1 MIEFIGRFHP
11 VLVHLPIGIFTM
23 VLLFE
28 FAASLEKFKKL
39 DYAIPMML
47 FSGIVSAILSI
58 ATGLVLAEEGANNK
72 EDVDLHKWIAIGST
86 CLFIG
91 YYLLRNKMLQI
102 KMLHLASNLLLL
114 ISIVLTGHFGGTL
127 THGEDY
133 LTLSNNEDKN
143 TEAKTINLPDINQAV
158 VYKDIVQHTLN
169 MKCVQC
175 HGEERQKG
183 KLRLDAIESIMA
195 GGKNG
200 NVINVNNV
208 EQSELLKR
216 LLLEENDEHHM
227 PPKEKEQLS
236 DFEKTIL
243 QWWIKSGASFD
254 KKVAD
259 MQPDEKE
266 KKALVDFKNAYT
278 NSEKQITK
286 ERKKVDQISSAT
298 RLALEKD
305 GWVIAEISKD
315 DHHIRA
321 VGFNLEIPRD
331 QALKKL
337 LPISEQLVELKL
349 TASGVSDKD
358 LLILNGLKNIE
369 KLWLDENRITDQ
381 GIKELNSL
389 EKLSYIN
396 LASTGVSKS
405 GIENLLKNKSIQN
418 VYLYQTGIHPN
429 EITSLKNGWKSVKI
443 FGTDSMIKMPTDT
456 IFQKKVK

>member
-1 MIEFIGRFHP
+1 MLEFIGRFHP
-11 VLVHLPIGIFTM
+11 VLVHLPIGIFTL

-28 FAASLEKFKKL
+28 FAAFLPKFKKL
-39 DYAIPMML
+39 DIQIPMML
-47 FSGIVSAILSI
+47 FTGIVFAILSL

-72 EDVDLHKWIAIGST
+72 EDVDLHKWIAIAST

-91 YYLLRNKMLQI
+91 YYFLRNKLQQS
-102 KMLHLASNLLLL
+102 KMLHLASIILLLT
-114 ISIVLTGHFGGTL
+114 SIVLTGHFGGTL

-133 LTLSNNEDKN
+133 LTLSNNDDKN
-143 TEAKTINLPDINQAV
+143 TVAKSVNIPDINQAV

-183 KLRLDAIESIMA
+183 KLRLDAIEAIMA

-200 NVINVNNV
+200 DVINVDNL

-216 LLLEENDEHHM
+216 LFLEENDEHHM

-236 DFEKTIL
+236 GFEKTIL

-259 MQPDEKE
+259 LQPDDKA
-266 KKALVDFKNAYT
+266 KQALVEFKNTYA
-278 NSEKQITK
+278 NAEKTIVK
-286 ERKKVDQISSAT
+286 ERTPVDEIPSAT
-298 RLALEKD
+298 RQALEKD

-321 VGFNLEIPRD
+321 IGFNLEIPRD

-337 LPISEQLVELKL
+337 LPISNQLVELKL
-349 TASGVSDKD
+349 TASGVTDKD
-358 LLILNGLKNIE
+358 LSILQGLKNIE
-369 KLWLDENRITDQ
+369 KLWLDENQVTDQ
-381 GIKELNSL
+381 GIKEISSL
-389 EKLSYIN
+389 PNLIYIN
-396 LASTGVSKS
+396 LASTGATKS
-405 GIENLLKNKSIQN
+405 GVENLLKNKTIQSI
-418 VYLYQTGIHPN
+418 YLYQTRIDPN
-429 EITSLKNGWKSVKI
+429 EIASLKNNWKAVRI
-443 FGTDSMIKMPTDT
+443 FGADSMIKMPTDT
-456 IFQKKVK
+456 IFQRKVK